1 MIADFEYFAPKT
13 VEEALSLL
21 SRYKEEAKIIA
32 GGQSMLIIMKQ
43 GLITPEYLI
52 DIKGIAALD
61 YIKYDEGKGLRIGAL
76 TIHRAIEKSPLIQ
89 KHFGVL
95 SEIEQ
100 NLATIQTRNWGTIG
114 GNLCHG
120 DPAGDPAPAL
130 IALNAKLKLASL
142 ERERIIEVEEF
153 SKDYLEVALE
163 PNEMLAE
170 IQVPIQSARTGTAY
184 EKLMVM
190 KGDMGIVS
198 AAVSITLRPGDG
210 VCENARIALGNAAS
224 VPLRARK
231 AERRLIGKVINDALL
246 AEAGEVASTEGD
258 PSSDVHG
265 SAEYRREM
273 VKVFVKRVG
282 RTALGRAKAASQE
295 V

>member
-13 VEEALSLL
+13 VEKALSLL
-21 SRYKEEAKIIA
+21 SQYREEAKIIA

-43 GLITPEYLI
+43 GLLTLEYLI

-76 TIHRAIEKSPLIQ
+76 TIHRAIEKSPVIQ

-95 SEIEQ
+95 SEMER

-120 DPAGDPAPAL
+120 DPAGDPAPVL

-142 ERERIIEVEEF
+142 GRERILEAEKF

-163 PNEMLAE
+163 PDEMLTE
-170 IQVPIQSARTGTAY
+170 IQVPIPPAHTGTAY

-190 KGDMGIVS
+190 KGDMGIVGV
-198 AAVSITLRPGDG
+198 AVSITLGLGNG
-210 VCENARIALGNAAS
+210 VCKDARIVLSNCAS
-224 VPLRARK
+224 TPLRAKETEK
-231 AERRLIGKVINDALL
+231 ALIGKTINDSLL
-246 AEAGEVASTEGD
+246 TKAGEVAAAEAD

-273 VKVFVKRVG
+273 VKVFVRRVA
-282 RTALGRAKAASQE
+282 RIALERAKAA
-295 V
+295 